1 MMNTFRKTTTEIF
14 QFLEF
19 EKKMQNLKIDIVG
32 TFVSFTY
39 EGGGYSVV
47 IDSSEPDTL
56 NAGLNAFY
64 ENLVKS

>member
-1 MMNTFRKTTTEIF
+1 MKTFRKTTTEIF

-19 EKKMQNLKIDIVG
+19 EKKIKSLKIDIVG

-47 IDSSEPDTL
+47 TDSCEPDTL

>member
-1 MMNTFRKTTTEIF
+1 MNNFRKTTTEIF

-47 IDSSEPDTL
+47 IDSCEPDTL

>member
-1 MMNTFRKTTTEIF
+1 MNTFRKTTTEIF

-19 EKKMQNLKIDIVG
+19 EKKIKSLKIDIVG

-47 IDSSEPDTL
+47 IDSCEPDTL
-56 NAGLNAFY
+56 NAGLNSFY
-64 ENLVKS
+64 EQLIKS